1 MVTTGEYPHDS
12 RTPHGYCLYY
22 SHLDYISMFYIA
34 MSYHTVDGC
43 EILHHQPDGFQPQQ
57 SNGIFIPPLKQLVQD
72 FAPFHRISTGWWFGT
87 FFLFFHN
94 IWDNPSQ
101 LTNIFQRGRNHQP
114 EMICVPRETRI
125 ISRRDVALKTSS
137 RFAAGGD
144 FARFFPE
151 EVVSSSVKH
160 GFLGKH

>member
-1 MVTTGEYPHDS
+1 MTPELPMDTVYIIVIWIISVCSIQLCHITLWMVAKSCITNRMVFNPNK
-12 RTPHGYCLYY
+12 
-22 SHLDYISMFYIA
+22 A
-34 MSYHTVDGC
+34 MGS
-43 EILHHQPDGFQPQQ
+43 L
-57 SNGIFIPPLKQLVQD
+57 PPLKQLVQD

-160 GFLGKH
+160 GFLGKHQGETCFCLQ